1 MLPKPMKELAASTFL
16 LLWPLLSIADPLV
29 FSSGIEGGGYWSAA
43 TRLQGVATGMQLEV
57 QVEESLGSLHNLERL
72 LDDAAPTSLALA
84 QADAL
89 QQYLNEHP
97 GQSHRIEILENIGQ
111 ECVFIITG
119 ANSAIHSDKDLQQ
132 KQGYQLAISSP
143 ESGVAVTYAY
153 MSTLVPEIAR
163 TSVLYTD
170 TGTALKGLQAA
181 NTGSADAVMMV
192 HRPKEYSPEVDVALR
207 HPDQFR
213 FVEVSDKRLKG
224 ELPNG
229 EAVYRSL
236 KLAIPVPDS
245 EERRQVNTICVKGLL
260 VANKAKLL
268 PEQRDILARIVN
280 EQWMK
285 VFASQEESP

>member
-1 MLPKPMKELAASTFL
+1 MWPKPIKQLAASTFL
-16 LLWPLLSIADPLV
+16 LLWPLLSIAEPLV

-43 TRLQGVATGMQLEV
+43 TRLQAVAAGMELEV

-72 LDDAAPTSLALA
+72 LDDADPTSLALA

-89 QQYLNEHP
+89 QQYLNKHP
-97 GQSHRIEILENIGQ
+97 GQSLDLEILENIGQ

-132 KQGYQLAISSP
+132 DQGYQLVISSP

-153 MSTLVPEIAR
+153 MSTLVPEMAR

-170 TGTALKGLQAA
+170 TGTALNELQTA
-181 NTGSADAVMMV
+181 NTEKADAVMLV

-213 FVEVSDKRLKG
+213 FVEISDRRLKS

-268 PEQRDILARIVN
+268 PEQRDALGKLVT

-285 VFASQEESP
+285 VYATER